1 MSFSL
6 NAAQQVAPAEPSP
19 GPSGVARPTP
29 PAGGGG
35 VAPPKA
41 PAPTRSDGA
50 SVNEI
55 RSRAVARRDHK
66 DVVELST
73 EGQMKSALREARAA
87 AASSAKE
94 ASAQASAPPA
104 PAGTQLEAPTAAG
117 PAGVT
122 VAESQ
127 ASNAAY
133 KTLHSKVHF
142 RKGDAGEVIVQVV
155 NRSTGEIVREIPT
168 KQLKKN
174 TSQLD
179 QLGLDGKGLLFEEV
193 S

>member
-1 MSFSL
+1 
-6 NAAQQVAPAEPSP
+6 
-19 GPSGVARPTP
+19 
-29 PAGGGG
+29 
-35 VAPPKA
+35 
-41 PAPTRSDGA
+41 
-50 SVNEI
+50 
-55 RSRAVARRDHK
+55 VARRDHK

-87 AASSAKE
+87 AASSAQE
-94 ASAQASAPPA
+94 ASAQAV

-122 VAESQ
+122 AAEPH
-127 ASNAAY
+127 ATNAAY

-155 NRSTGEIVREIPT
+155 NRSTGKIVREIPT

-179 QLGLDGKGLLFEEV
+179 QLGLDGRGLLFEEV